1 MTDTTSMPDAETT
14 HVTTDEAGH
23 GQGHDSDDDAGH
35 AASEPLGPVD
45 LTAWAYAIAG
55 SALGILILLALYVA
69 RGA

>member
-14 HVTTDEAGH
+14 HVTNDESGH
-23 GQGHDSDDDAGH
+23 GHDSDGDAGH

-55 SALGILILLALYVA
+55 SALGILVVLALYVA